1 GGFSFGFGGPGQ
13 DAQTAAAA
21 ATQAKPEPEPSL
33 PPPPPEEEEEE
44 DPVAA
49 HRRHRAGEVSSG
61 AGLEELCRSHLA
73 GWTDER
79 AQLGEG
85 RWTDKRTALTVDF
98 KRKVKQARR

>member
-1 GGFSFGFGGPGQ
+1 
-13 DAQTAAAA
+13 
-21 ATQAKPEPEPSL
+21 
-33 PPPPPEEEEEE
+33 
-44 DPVAA
+44 
-49 HRRHRAGEVSSG
+49 VSSG